1 MMNGQ
6 LPRLSYSQLFS
17 FQVAH
22 NLVAAQQAGER
33 YHVNISAFKDLLKK
47 GEWNRSI
54 LEVDFTNGMIFLQDK
69 DKIIAAQPFSDFK
82 KFVVSGEEFEDN
94 LVSIRFTGQQWQ
106 IMTQNS
112 AEKACLLHLL
122 QCVSKDTSAE
132 EALTSANPGTLGLN
146 KSVLRAGILIR
157 KARTQFKK
165 DERYCVLVPGKLF
178 MFKNPNLPGQH
189 VRYVTSLMGASVR
202 MLRGLEFELLVPGTK
217 TLSFIP
223 ENVEEATGWMGA
235 LERSVEIA
243 QQLLAGQ
250 PYEQPDQNASNMYPG
265 MNPGMNAGMMP
276 GMSGGGGGFI
286 QSSNQ
291 NFGAYTNPQDSRNL
305 QQRIMGGMG
314 GGFYQSSSQGKPL
327 LGVTTHVSNST
338 PFGVTAPYTG
348 NFQAAMGQGGG
359 NFQNSNNQPQG
370 NVGFQRSPGMLQQLG
385 PSTSMQ
391 GQGGVMGQNI
401 AGPSTSYNQPQGNF
415 NVQTAYNTGMT
426 QGAGQGLQQG
436 WSQGQQNQNVPPGET
451 GVRMIRRATQTLRE
465 FNNNMDQFLATPSSP
480 GYSGAA
486 PQSQNSGYG
495 GASPQAQGPGYGR
508 GAPQTQ
514 FQGYGGPQQ
523 AQGPGYG
530 RGAPQAQVQGYGR
543 GGPQAQ
549 NQGFVGAQQGQ
560 VQGYGGGAPQAQNQG
575 FGGAQQAPAFGGGAP
590 QMQAPG
596 YGRGVPQMQSPGY
609 GRGAPQMQN
618 PGYGRSNPMVPN
630 QGPRLQQQFQGPQP
644 GISPASTSAEWRE
657 FTSPDGRTYYYN
669 ESTKQTTWTRP
680 Y

>member
-33 YHVNISAFKDLLKK
+33 YHVNISAFKDLLK
-47 GEWNRSI
+47 
-54 LEVDFTNGMIFLQDK
+54 
-69 DKIIAAQPFSDFK
+69 
-82 KFVVSGEEFEDN
+82 
-94 LVSIRFTGQQWQ
+94 
-106 IMTQNS
+106 
-112 AEKACLLHLL
+112 
-122 QCVSKDTSAE
+122 
-132 EALTSANPGTLGLN
+132 N
-146 KSVLRAGILIR
+146 KSVLRAGILVR

-223 ENVEEATGWMGA
+223 ENVEEVTGWMGA

-250 PYEQPDQNASNMYPG
+250 PYEQPDQSSPNMYSSL
-265 MNPGMNAGMMP
+265 NPGMNAGMVA
-276 GMSGGGGGFI
+276 GMSGGGGFI

-305 QQRIMGGMG
+305 QQRIMGGVG
-314 GGFYQSSSQGKPL
+314 GGFYQSSSQDKPL
-327 LGVTTHVSNST
+327 LGVTTHLSHST
-338 PFGVTAPYTG
+338 TFGVTAPYTG

-359 NFQNSNNQPQG
+359 TFQNSNNQLLG
-370 NVGFQRSPGMLQQLG
+370 NMGFQRSGGMLQQVG

-391 GQGGVMGQNI
+391 GRGGVMGESN

-415 NVQTAYNTGMT
+415 NVQNAYNTGMT
-426 QGAGQGLQQG
+426 QGAGQGPQQG
-436 WSQGQQNQNVPPGET
+436 WSHVQ
-451 GVRMIRRATQTLRE
+451 QTLRE
-465 FNNNMDQFLATPSSP
+465 FNNNMDQFLTTPSNP
-480 GYSGAA
+480 GYGRAA
-486 PQSQNSGYG
+486 PQSHNSSSG
-495 GASPQAQGPGYGR
+495 GGSPGALVPGYGR

-523 AQGPGYG
+523 AQVPGNG

-549 NQGFVGAQQGQ
+549 NQGYGGAQQGQ
-560 VQGYGGGAPQAQNQG
+560 VHGYGGGAPQAQNQG
-575 FGGAQQAPAFGGGAP
+575 FGGAQQAQFQQAPTYGGGAP
-590 QMQAPG
+590 QMQA
-596 YGRGVPQMQSPGY
+596 PGY

-618 PGYGRSNPMVPN
+618 PGYGRSNPMTPN

-644 GISPASTSAEWRE
+644 QGMLPTSISAEWRE

-669 ESTKQTTWTRP
+669 ERTKQTTWTRP